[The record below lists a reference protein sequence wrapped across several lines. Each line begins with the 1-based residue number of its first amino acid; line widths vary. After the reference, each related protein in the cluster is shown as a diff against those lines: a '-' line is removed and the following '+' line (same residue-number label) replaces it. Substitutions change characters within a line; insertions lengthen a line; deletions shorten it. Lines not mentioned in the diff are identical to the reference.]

1 MGAIIAICNN
11 KGGVG
16 KTTLTVNLGHA
27 LANRGKKVL
36 IVDNDAQCNASSL
49 LVEPDVISDSIYEL
63 YESNETPIE
72 RCVYPTAYDGLFVI
86 PNSEETAALEI
97 SLNKGIPSTYLRL
110 RNRIREYA
118 IKNFD
123 FTFIDTPPNWG
134 FFVLSSLH
142 AADCVIVPILC
153 SSRFSMEGLTR
164 ALELIEGVRQRE
176 NPDLRLLRLVVNNVD
191 KRTAISRVVT
201 DKLRRLFDE
210 DVLFKT
216 SIPTN
221 TQFSQAEMEGK
232 SIIRFS
238 PRSVGAKYYRNLA
251 TEFLEIFEDGT
262 AS

>member
-1 MGAIIAICNN
+1 MGGIVAIVNN

-16 KTTLTVNLGHA
+16 KTTLAVNLAHA
-27 LANRGKKVL
+27 LANRGKKIL

-49 LVEPDVISDSIYEL
+49 LVEHDVISDSIYEL
-63 YESNETPIE
+63 YESDDVNIE
-72 RCVYPTAYDGLFVI
+72 RCIYPTIYDWLSII

-97 SLNKGIPSTYLRL
+97 SLNMGIPGTYLRL
-110 RNRIREYA
+110 RDRMRSYA
-118 IKNFD
+118 KEHFD

-134 FFVLSSLH
+134 YFVLAALH

-164 ALELIEGVRQRE
+164 ALALIEGVRERE
-176 NPDLRLLRLVVNNVD
+176 NPDLRLLRLLVNNVD
-191 KRTAISRVVT
+191 RRTAISKVVT
-201 DKLRRLFDE
+201 DKLRRLFDD

-238 PRSVGAKYYRNLA
+238 PRSVGAKYYRSLA
-251 TEFLEIFEDGT
+251 TEFLNIFEPENT
-262 AS
+262 

>member
-1 MGAIIAICNN
+1 MGAIIAIVNN

-16 KTTLTVNLGHA
+16 KTTLTVNLAHA
-27 LANRGKKVL
+27 LANRGKRVL

-49 LVEPDVISDSIYEL
+49 LVEHDVVSDSIYEL
-63 YESNETPIE
+63 YENDDVKIE
-72 RCVYPTAYDGLFVI
+72 RCIYPTAYDGLSI
-86 PNSEETAALEI
+86 LPNSEETAALEI
-97 SLNKGIPSTYLRL
+97 SLNREIPHSYLRL
-110 RNRIREYA
+110 RDRTRDYA
-118 IKNFD
+118 KEHFD

-134 FFVLSSLH
+134 YFVLAALH

-164 ALELIEGVRQRE
+164 ALALIEGVRERE
-176 NPDLRLLRLVVNNVD
+176 NPDLKLLRLVINNVD

-210 DVLFKT
+210 SVLFNT

-238 PRSVGAKYYRNLA
+238 PRSVGAKYYRSLA
-251 TEFLEIFEDGT
+251 TEFLEIFEPGT
-262 AS
+262 AP

>member
-1 MGAIIAICNN
+1 MGTIVAIVNN

-16 KTTLTVNLGHA
+16 KTTLAVNLAHA
-27 LANRGKKVL
+27 LANRGKHIC

-49 LVEPDVISDSIYEL
+49 LVDADIVTDSLYEL
-63 YESNETPIE
+63 YENDETPVE
-72 RCVYPTAYDGLFVI
+72 RCIYPTAYDNLFI
-86 PNSEETAALEI
+86 LPNSEETAALEI
-97 SLNKGIPSTYLRL
+97 KLNRSIPESYLRL
-110 RNRIREYA
+110 RSRLRDYA
-118 IKNFD
+118 AANFD

-134 FFVLSSLH
+134 YFVLTTLH

-164 ALELIEGVRQRE
+164 ALSLIEGVRERE
-176 NPDLRLLRLVVNNVD
+176 NPDLRLLRLLINNVD
-191 KRTAISRVVT
+191 RRTAISRVVI
-201 DKLRRLFDE
+201 DKLGRLFDE

-238 PRSVGAKYYRNLA
+238 PRSVGAKYYRALA
-251 TEFLEIFEDGT
+251 SEFLQLFAAD
-262 AS
+262 

>member
-1 MGAIIAICNN
+1 MGSIIAIVNN

-16 KTTLTVNLGHA
+16 KTTVTVNLAHA
-27 LANRGKKVL
+27 LAKRGKRVL

-49 LVEPDVISDSIYEL
+49 LVDSDIVSDSIYEL
-63 YESNETPIE
+63 YEADDTPIE
-72 RCVYPTAYDGLFVI
+72 RCIYPTAYDGLSII

-97 SLNKGIPSTYLRL
+97 SLNRGIPKTYLRL
-110 RNRIREYA
+110 RDRIRAYV
-118 IKNFD
+118 KQNFD

-134 FFVLSSLH
+134 YFVLAALH

-164 ALELIEGVRQRE
+164 ALSLIDGVRERE

-191 KRTAISRVVT
+191 KRTAISRVVA

-210 DVLFKT
+210 NVLFKT

-221 TQFSQAEMEGK
+221 TQFAQAEMEGK

-238 PRSVGAKYYRNLA
+238 PRSVGAKYYRSLA
-251 TEFLEIFEDGT
+251 TEFLEIFEPGS
-262 AS
+262 AA

>member
-1 MGAIIAICNN
+1 MGSIIAIVNN

-16 KTTLTVNLGHA
+16 KTTLAVNLAHA

-49 LVEPDVISDSIYEL
+49 LVEHDVVSDSIYEL
-63 YESNETPIE
+63 YENGETPID
-72 RCVYPTAYDGLFVI
+72 RCVYPTAYDGLSII

-97 SLNKGIPSTYLRL
+97 SLNREIPKSYLRL
-110 RNRIREYA
+110 RDRIRAYSKA
-118 IKNFD
+118 NFD

-134 FFVLSSLH
+134 YFVLAALH

-164 ALELIEGVRQRE
+164 ALALIEGVRERE
-176 NPDLRLLRLVVNNVD
+176 NPDLRLLRLIVNNVD
-191 KRTAISRVVT
+191 RRTAISRVVT

-210 DVLFKT
+210 NLLFKT

-238 PRSVGAKYYRNLA
+238 PRSVGAKYYRSLA
-251 TEFLEIFEDGT
+251 TEFLEIFEPE
-262 AS
+262 AN

>member
-1 MGAIIAICNN
+1 MGVIVAIVNN

-16 KTTLTVNLGHA
+16 KTTLTVNLAHA
-27 LANRGKKVL
+27 LANRGKKIL

-49 LVEPDVISDSIYEL
+49 LVDADVVSDSVYEL
-63 YESNETPIE
+63 YESDDTPLE
-72 RCVYPTAYDGLFVI
+72 RCVYPTAYDGLSII

-97 SLNKGIPSTYLRL
+97 NLNLGIPTSYLRL
-110 RNRIREYA
+110 RDRLRDYA
-118 IKNFD
+118 KSNFD

-134 FFVLSSLH
+134 YFVLAALH

-164 ALELIEGVRQRE
+164 ALSLIEGVRQRE
-176 NPDLRLLRLVVNNVD
+176 NPDLRLLRLIVNNVD

-201 DKLRRLFDE
+201 DKLRRLFED

-238 PRSVGAKYYRNLA
+238 PRSVGAKYYRSLA
-251 TEFLEIFEDGT
+251 TEFLEIFEPGV
-262 AS
+262 AQ